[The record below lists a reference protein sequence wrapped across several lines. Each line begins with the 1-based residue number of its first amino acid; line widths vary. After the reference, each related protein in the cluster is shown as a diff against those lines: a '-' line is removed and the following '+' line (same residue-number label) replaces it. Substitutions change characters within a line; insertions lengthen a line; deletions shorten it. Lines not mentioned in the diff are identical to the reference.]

1 MKAKRIFIRVSA
13 GILLVCFSYFVF
25 VYYSKFQEIKK
36 QKLLYEARK
45 NAWGSLRE
53 KLTNEIKLFKGEVA
67 FVIKDLQTN
76 WEISHNKNMLF
87 PSASLAKIPI
97 MAACFLADQEGKLKL
112 DRIIAL
118 KTSDKLTGSGILRDI
133 QAGAT
138 FTVEELIGLM
148 IYDSDNTATNILT
161 NVLGID
167 YLNRSFE
174 AFGLQNTTL
183 SRKIADFNARDKG
196 IENYT
201 TAEDMALLLEKIY
214 QRGFISKDI
223 SERCLRLMKLSRT
236 NDRIPALLPVEI
248 TVAHKTGLERGV
260 CHDAGIVYA
269 GKGNFLIVVLTKYTN
284 SNSAPSKEFI
294 AKVSLRT
301 YNYFEQLP

>member
-1 MKAKRIFIRVSA
+1 MKAKRIFIRISA
-13 GILLVCFSYFVF
+13 GVLLICLSYFVYG
-25 VYYSKFQEIKK
+25 YYPKFQEIKK

-45 NAWGSLRE
+45 NAWGSLGD
-53 KLTNEIKLFKGEVA
+53 KLTNEIGLFKGEAA

-97 MAACFLADQEGKLKL
+97 MAACFLAGQEGKLKL
-112 DRIIAL
+112 GRNIAL
-118 KTSDKLTGSGILRDI
+118 KASDKLTGSGMLRNA

-161 NVLGID
+161 NMLGID
-167 YLNRSFE
+167 YLNRSFK

-183 SRKIADFNARDKG
+183 SRKIADFNTRDKG

-201 TAEDMALLLEKIY
+201 TAEDMALLLERIY
-214 QRGFISKDI
+214 HRSLVSKDI

-236 NDRIPALLPVEI
+236 NDRIPALLPAEI
-248 TVAHKTGLERGV
+248 TVAHKTGLERGI
-260 CHDAGIVYA
+260 CHDAGIVFTS
-269 GKGNFLIVVLTKYTN
+269 KGNFLICVLTKHSEAT
-284 SNSAPSKEFI
+284 SRSAKELI
-294 AKVSLRT
+294 AKAAF
-301 YNYFEQLP
+301 YAYQYFTE